1 MKPTPT
7 PVTFTG
13 DERIDFDGCYVFRD
27 GLAHKA
33 QVAIASAVSYTDLPH
48 LFHVHV
54 RVPGSRKMT
63 LSIGIP
69 FPEAMRML
77 RHTVLWSET
86 LCEYDSCKLDV
97 VRNIFGKYEADLTAA
112 PWTEEDV
119 QSVRELE
126 VIDELHEFVKDDLL
140 RIAAAAM
147 EKKDV

>member
-54 RVPGSRKMT
+54 SVPGSKKMT

-69 FPEAMRML
+69 FPEAIRML

-86 LCEYDSCKLDV
+86 LSEYDSCKLDV
-97 VRNIFGKYEADLTAA
+97 VRSIFGKYEADLTAA

-119 QSVRELE
+119 QTVRDLE
-126 VIDELHEFVKDDLL
+126 TIDEIQEFVKNDLL
-140 RIAAAAM
+140 RIAAVTL
-147 EKKDV
+147 EKQDV

>member
-54 RVPGSRKMT
+54 CVPGSKKMT

-69 FPEAMRML
+69 FPEAIRML

-86 LCEYDSCKLDV
+86 LSEYDSCKLDV
-97 VRNIFGKYEADLTAA
+97 VRSIFGKYEADLTAA

-119 QSVRELE
+119 QTVRDLE
-126 VIDELHEFVKDDLL
+126 TIDEIQEFVKNDLL
-140 RIAAAAM
+140 RIAAVTL
-147 EKKDV
+147 EKQDV

>member
-54 RVPGSRKMT
+54 SVPGSKKMT

-69 FPEAMRML
+69 FPEAIRML
-77 RHTVLWSET
+77 RHTDLWSET
-86 LCEYDSCKLDV
+86 LSEYDSCKLDV
-97 VRNIFGKYEADLTAA
+97 VRSIFGKYEADLTAA
-112 PWTEEDV
+112 PWTEDDV
-119 QSVRELE
+119 QTVRDLE
-126 VIDELHEFVKDDLL
+126 TIDEIQEFVKNDLL
-140 RIAAAAM
+140 RIAAVTL
-147 EKKDV
+147 EKQDV

>member
-54 RVPGSRKMT
+54 CVPGSKMN

-69 FPEAMRML
+69 FPEAIRML

-86 LCEYDSCKLDV
+86 LYEYDSCKLDI
-97 VRNIFGKYEADLTAA
+97 VRSIFGKYEADLTAA

-126 VIDELHEFVKDDLL
+126 AIDEIHGFVKDDLL

-147 EKKDV
+147 EKQDV

>member
-54 RVPGSRKMT
+54 CVPGSKKMT

-69 FPEAMRML
+69 FPEAIRML

-86 LCEYDSCKLDV
+86 LYEYDSCKLDV
-97 VRNIFGKYEADLTAA
+97 VRSIFGKYEADLTVA

-119 QSVRELE
+119 QTVRDLE
-126 VIDELHEFVKDDLL
+126 TIDEIQEFVKNDLL

-147 EKKDV
+147 EKQDV

>member
-54 RVPGSRKMT
+54 SVPGSKKMT

-69 FPEAMRML
+69 FPEAIRML

-86 LCEYDSCKLDV
+86 LSEYDSCKLDV
-97 VRNIFGKYEADLTAA
+97 VRSIFGKYEADLTAA
-112 PWTEEDV
+112 PWTEDDV
-119 QSVRELE
+119 QTVRDLE
-126 VIDELHEFVKDDLL
+126 TIDEIQEFVKNDLL
-140 RIAAAAM
+140 RIAAVTL
-147 EKKDV
+147 EKQDV

>member
-54 RVPGSRKMT
+54 SVPGSKKMT

-69 FPEAMRML
+69 FPEAIRML

-86 LCEYDSCKLDV
+86 LSEYDSCKLDV
-97 VRNIFGKYEADLTAA
+97 VRSIFGKYEADLTVA

-119 QSVRELE
+119 QTVRDLE
-126 VIDELHEFVKDDLL
+126 TIDEIQEFVKNDLL
-140 RIAAAAM
+140 RIAAVTL
-147 EKKDV
+147 EKQDV